1 MRKLF
6 QQSNSETY
14 GVIIDIHII
23 AGDMIITV
31 SIKVEHDQKQKKGKA
46 KIQVENI
53 NLIQVKA
60 ERW

>member
-1 MRKLF
+1 M
-6 QQSNSETY
+6 Y
-14 GVIIDIHII
+14 GAIKDIHII

-31 SIKVEHDQKQKKGKA
+31 SIREEHYQKQKKGKA

>member
-1 MRKLF
+1 MF
-6 QQSNSETY
+6 QQSNSEMY
-14 GVIIDIHII
+14 GAIKDIHII

-31 SIKVEHDQKQKKGKA
+31 SIREEHYQKQKKGKA

-60 ERW
+60 ERG